1 MFVPPLLLAFSLS
14 HACDPA
20 FQKGRSIGPR
30 MNEHNNGHIS
40 SPPGPSSNNED
51 PDVNIHSGGGRGITQ
66 LEAHITGA
74 TLYER

>member
-1 MFVPPLLLAFSLS
+1 
-14 HACDPA
+14 
-20 FQKGRSIGPR
+20 